1 MQTNIDVFLLNMII
15 EIIPTNYLEGLKNNI
30 KQTNYFLWPQN
41 PKKIITS
48 VGFGDEDMFCTWL
61 MNKKM
66 KFSNKF
72 IILQHGSNYGTNKFH
87 HNTVGEGQ
95 YSDYFLQWGKTKKIS
110 KKIIDGYVFNVIGWK
125 FPNLS
130 KKKTNN
136 RILFVP
142 TSTGTRK
149 NLFDD
154 TLKYLNYIS
163 SLKVFFKN
171 LDLKTFGL
179 FDIKLTKHFNVFN
192 FDELSIY
199 KKELKIKNVYTDI
212 DIWSLS
218 NKYKLIVFGYNSTGF
233 YEHLSSGKTAIMFMP
248 FPTSHLRESVK
259 KDFEKMIKLN
269 LIFVDPL
276 KMSKFISKNINN
288 IDQ

>member
-1 MQTNIDVFLLNMII
+1 M
-15 EIIPTNYLEGLKNNI
+15 
-30 KQTNYFLWPQN
+30 
-41 PKKIITS
+41 
-48 VGFGDEDMFCTWL
+48 
-61 MNKKM
+61 
-66 KFSNKF
+66 
-72 IILQHGSNYGTNKFH
+72 
-87 HNTVGEGQ
+87 
-95 YSDYFLQWGKTKKIS
+95 
-110 KKIIDGYVFNVIGWK
+110 
-125 FPNLS
+125 S

-259 KDFEKMIKLN
+259 KDFEKNDKT
-269 LIFVDPL
+269 
-276 KMSKFISKNINN
+276 
-288 IDQ
+288 